1 MTAADTQIL
10 LNKLQSNINQL
21 ELTNKGALN
30 ALEFRLDAILQANLD
45 TFWLLI
51 CAILVFLMQAGFM
64 CLETGLSRNKN
75 SINVALKNVSDFG
88 ISVVVFWAFG
98 FALMYGT
105 SVSGL
110 FGTKFFFF
118 TTKVAGYQ
126 TYFVFQAMFV
136 ATAATIISGAVAER
150 LKFFSYII
158 ITLLVSGLFYPIVG
172 HWSWAFNFENPAQKF
187 GWLGQLGYLDFAGA
201 SVVHSVG
208 GWIALS
214 VLLVVGNR
222 TGRFREDDKKKSF
235 QGSNTPMAA
244 LGALILWFGWF
255 GFNGGANGAMDLK
268 IPLILIN
275 TFLSASFGLIFS
287 SVMGII
293 VLKKPEPLFMI
304 TGPLAGLVSITAS
317 CAYVDPT
324 HAIIIGSIGGII
336 SGSTI
341 VLLEKIKIDDVVS
354 AIPVHL
360 ACGIWGTIAVALFAN
375 FELMGVEKTRLE
387 QIYIQLIGI
396 SSIGAFCFIGSYL
409 ILKTINSFF
418 PLRVSKIHEELG
430 LNISEHNASTD
441 THELLEVLTNQA
453 KSDNYSSRA
462 PQDPFTESGII
473 GTQYNVIMNK
483 LEQSEKQKN
492 KWKNRVSKEIK
503 LAMNVQQRL
512 MPKRDIENYPIFGLN
527 IPARE
532 ISGDFYDFY
541 LHDDEVYFT
550 LSDVSGK
557 GVNAGMVMAKAIT
570 LFKIF
575 AKQKFKPNEILL
587 EMNNDLKETNPVGTF
602 ITSIVGRYNLKT
614 DLVEIAN
621 AGHQPTLLKVGKD
634 FKEYP
639 SSSMPLAVIKHKD
652 ESVYQLE
659 SFKLNGGRIY
669 CFTDGFSEC
678 MDENKQEI
686 GIDGVKELILKHTN
700 SSLQKELTSAT
711 EEIRLKSLKK
721 EIVEDG
727 VKKDNDILD
736 DDLTI
741 IAIGK

>member
-1 MTAADTQIL
+1 
-10 LNKLQSNINQL
+10 
-21 ELTNKGALN
+21 
-30 ALEFRLDAILQANLD
+30 
-45 TFWLLI
+45 
-51 CAILVFLMQAGFM
+51 
-64 CLETGLSRNKN
+64 
-75 SINVALKNVSDFG
+75 
-88 ISVVVFWAFG
+88 
-98 FALMYGT
+98 
-105 SVSGL
+105 
-110 FGTKFFFF
+110 
-118 TTKVAGYQ
+118 
-126 TYFVFQAMFV
+126 
-136 ATAATIISGAVAER
+136 
-150 LKFFSYII
+150 
-158 ITLLVSGLFYPIVG
+158 
-172 HWSWAFNFENPAQKF
+172 
-187 GWLGQLGYLDFAGA
+187 
-201 SVVHSVG
+201 
-208 GWIALS
+208 
-214 VLLVVGNR
+214 
-222 TGRFREDDKKKSF
+222 
-235 QGSNTPMAA
+235 
-244 LGALILWFGWF
+244 
-255 GFNGGANGAMDLK
+255 MDLK

-324 HAIIIGSIGGII
+324 HAIVIGSIGGII

-462 PQDPFTESGII
+462 PQDPFTDSGII

-678 MDENKQEI
+678 LDENKQEI
-686 GIDGVKELILKHTN
+686 GIDGVKELILKHSNT
-700 SSLQKELTSAT
+700 SLQKELTSAT

>member
-172 HWSWAFNFENPAQKF
+172 HWSWAFNFENPDQKF

-639 SSSMPLAVIKHKD
+639 SSAMPLAVIKHKD

-678 MDENKQEI
+678 IGENKKEI